1 MLHDVSTMTEP
12 STTALLGQRQERGAP
27 VYVGTLVL
35 ANTIL
40 GAGMLGL
47 PAAFGGCGY
56 VVGTLMLCAFACAS
70 TFGLHLLSEAANF
83 VGRPGTFH
91 KVADAAMPGF
101 GLLFD
106 AAIAIKC
113 FGVATSYLV
122 VVKGNVPK
130 ALTSFGVPQHSV
142 WQHKWV
148 WVLISA
154 ALAAPLAALKNLSRL
169 RFTAGLSLT
178 CVVLIVT
185 VVCLFAAHPVEV
197 LDPCPDENASTPA
210 DFCGGAVKPFTDV
223 MSCLRE
229 LPIFVFAYTCHQ
241 NIISA
246 TNELDR
252 PTTGRVLSS
261 ISGAVGLAGTSYLIL
276 AYSGYF
282 TYGDGVASDVLES
295 YPATS
300 KIVGVA
306 RMSISLIVT
315 LCYPLQAHPS
325 RGCITSILLAACAK
339 RSIPE
344 PPSSVPYQRMVN
356 VTASGAGGG
365 VGVADAA
372 VPIASPPTDDHGG
385 VQPTSNAMHNG
396 ITACFLAGTIAI
408 ALAVD
413 DLGIVLKV
421 VGATGSTTVSY
432 ILPGATYIRVCPRH
446 LRGWQWWGAL
456 GMLLTG
462 CAIMPLSLTLDFL
475 SE

>member
-1 MLHDVSTMTEP
+1 MLHDDSTASEP
-12 STTALLGQRQERGAP
+12 STTALLGQRQQSGAP
-27 VYVGTLVL
+27 VYVCTLVL

-91 KVADAAMPGF
+91 KVANAAMPGA

-130 ALTSFGVPQHSV
+130 ALISLGVPQYSV

-185 VVCLFAAHPVEV
+185 VVCLFAAHPVDM
-197 LDPCPDENASTPA
+197 LDPCPDENASMSA
-210 DFCGGAVKPFTDV
+210 DFCGGAVKPFTDG

-229 LPIFVFAYTCHQ
+229 LPIFVFAFTCHQ

-252 PTTGRVLSS
+252 PTTGRVLTS

-295 YPATS
+295 YPAMS

-306 RMSISLIVT
+306 RMAISLIVT

-339 RSIPE
+339 RSTPA
-344 PPSSVPYQRMVN
+344 PPSAVPYQSFGMVN
-356 VTASGAGGG
+356 VTASGTARG
-365 VGVADAA
+365 ADAA

-462 CAIMPLSLTLDFL
+462 CAIMPISLTLDFL